1 MSERKIVALSE
12 LYPASEIKL
21 GSELY
26 YVCEFGKYLTTHGY
40 QLSLDGVSMHRVL
53 RNSRFWGYLG
63 VAIYNGCK

>member
-26 YVCEFGKYLTTHGY
+26 YV
-40 QLSLDGVSMHRVL
+40 SWVSIWLHTVISFL
-53 RNSRFWGYLG
+53 WT
-63 VAIYNGCK
+63 VCPCTEC